1 MAIVCVI
8 VPVYNVE
15 RYIHRCIDSILQQTF
30 RDFELVLIDDGS
42 PDQCGAICDDYASI
56 DSRVHVI
63 HKENGGLSA
72 ARNSG
77 IDWAFSKSDSEWL
90 TFVDSDDWIHKFFL
104 ESLLSAVRK
113 DNTCIAIGNALWTK
127 GESFSENAIRP
138 SVVWRTAEYYQLHTI
153 NSTVAWGKLYNKKCF
168 RNIRF
173 PDGKIHEDEYVTYK
187 ILFAQEYIS
196 VIDQPIYAYFQ
207 NDTGITRGKW
217 TPARLDALV
226 GIEQQISFF
235 EKEAYLEIAQKRFNS
250 LLKSIEKSRDSIQKS
265 ELPEEE
271 KRQYI
276 RRINRQLRRVLL
288 RYRKYGWLPFG
299 KSNHNKQIYTNAF
312 LSIRISRAIWGKV
325 KYILTRLPIIKYVW
339 KMYTKGSFD
348 VSDIREVFRY
358 FRAILFKEAILLQTP
373 LHGNIGDH
381 AIAEAE
387 RKYLNEI
394 GITFCDYPWTEGKE
408 KLLAR
413 FTPRWKL
420 ILVTGGGYLGQLWT
434 NEEQRFRN
442 TLLAYRK
449 NRIIVFPQTV
459 YFDLKNEDGEKCFQE
474 SKKIYESHP
483 NLTIFARE
491 KQTFQLLKSHMP
503 NVKTDLVP
511 DMVMALEWKK
521 IDTLRDGALICIRN
535 DKERTLTEEDY
546 YRLTA
551 YVGEAY
557 SKVIVT
563 DTVIAGKIDLVH
575 REKAVHDKLIEFA
588 SVKIVITDR
597 LHGMIFAAITET
609 PCIVVNSLSPKIEG
623 CYEWIRDLSY
633 IRFVES
639 VDEIPELLVEL
650 QCVKSQYDRAG
661 IKLAMEPLYNMLCK
675 CC

>member
-1 MAIVCVI
+1 MVMAIVSVI

-138 SVVWRTAEYYQLHTI
+138 SVVWRTAEYYQLHTV

-235 EKEAYLEIAQKRFNS
+235 EKELLFIELHIQHDLTILSAEYGPPLSTLSIVIVVIFLYIS
-250 LLKSIEKSRDSIQKS
+250 LLNTCS
-265 ELPEEE
+265 L
-271 KRQYI
+271 
-276 RRINRQLRRVLL
+276 
-288 RYRKYGWLPFG
+288 
-299 KSNHNKQIYTNAF
+299 IY
-312 LSIRISRAIWGKV
+312 
-325 KYILTRLPIIKYVW
+325 
-339 KMYTKGSFD
+339 M
-348 VSDIREVFRY
+348 
-358 FRAILFKEAILLQTP
+358 
-373 LHGNIGDH
+373 
-381 AIAEAE
+381 
-387 RKYLNEI
+387 
-394 GITFCDYPWTEGKE
+394 
-408 KLLAR
+408 
-413 FTPRWKL
+413 
-420 ILVTGGGYLGQLWT
+420 
-434 NEEQRFRN
+434 
-442 TLLAYRK
+442 
-449 NRIIVFPQTV
+449 IV
-459 YFDLKNEDGEKCFQE
+459 
-474 SKKIYESHP
+474 
-483 NLTIFARE
+483 
-491 KQTFQLLKSHMP
+491 
-503 NVKTDLVP
+503 
-511 DMVMALEWKK
+511 
-521 IDTLRDGALICIRN
+521 
-535 DKERTLTEEDY
+535 
-546 YRLTA
+546 
-551 YVGEAY
+551 
-557 SKVIVT
+557 
-563 DTVIAGKIDLVH
+563 
-575 REKAVHDKLIEFA
+575 
-588 SVKIVITDR
+588 
-597 LHGMIFAAITET
+597 
-609 PCIVVNSLSPKIEG
+609 SLSP
-623 CYEWIRDLSY
+623 L
-633 IRFVES
+633 
-639 VDEIPELLVEL
+639 
-650 QCVKSQYDRAG
+650 
-661 IKLAMEPLYNMLCK
+661 
-675 CC
+675 

>member
-1 MAIVCVI
+1 MAIVSVI

-138 SVVWRTAEYYQLHTI
+138 SVVWRTAEYYQLHTV

-413 FTPRWKL
+413 FTPRGKL
-420 ILVTGGGYLGQLWT
+420 ILIHGGGYLGQLWP

-449 NRIIVFPQTV
+449 NRILVFPQTA
-459 YFDLKNEDGEKCFQE
+459 YFDLKSEDGENCFQE

-483 NLTIFARE
+483 NLTILARE

-503 NVKTDLVP
+503 SVKTYLVP
-511 DMVMALEWKK
+511 DMVMSLKWKK
-521 IDTLRDGALICIRN
+521 MDILREGALICIRN
-535 DKERTLTEEDY
+535 DKEKTLTEKDY
-546 YRLTA
+546 FKLTA
-551 YVGEAY
+551 YIGEAY

-563 DTVIAGKIDLVH
+563 DTVVAGKIDLHH
-575 REKAVHDKLIEFA
+575 REKAVYDKLIEFA
-588 SVKIVITDR
+588 SAKIVITDR

-623 CYEWIRDLSY
+623 CYEWLRNMGFILFAESIDDIPKLINKLQS
-633 IRFVES
+633 VETEYDS
-639 VDEIPELLVEL
+639 V
-650 QCVKSQYDRAG
+650 G
-661 IKLAMEPLYNMLCK
+661 ITCAMEPLYDMLRRVT
-675 CC
+675 